1 LNGKRSGKR
10 IGKAFIALW
19 LGIPIGA
26 TVSLMIR
33 GGEGLSISRSEW
45 MEFVYAYSRHW
56 VIISVEESLD
66 RVLDRVKDRIDMWI
80 FNPPHGLGLL
90 VFELTSL
97 HSKLEGGKGDECIHQ
112 PDLLAV
118 SKIKGRNGDQKAQ
131 FEKGWLGH
139 IVCPRCQQQWC
150 NTDHCYSS
158 YATLFKTAHQRGKK
172 KNSVAYALD
181 VDTIISTL
189 SMLLAVILLLVG
201 ITVSLSPF
209 TSNLK
214 PLGLVGIHTAVITT
228 SDGISTNARRS
239 ELFASAAV
247 QSGILVDF
255 ISRI

>member
-1 LNGKRSGKR
+1 MYWTESR
-10 IGKAFIALW
+10 ITLTCEPSIFLVAWDCSFS
-19 LGIPIGA
+19 
-26 TVSLMIR
+26 SLLR
-33 GGEGLSISRSEW
+33 
-45 MEFVYAYSRHW
+45 
-56 VIISVEESLD
+56 
-66 RVLDRVKDRIDMWI
+66 
-80 FNPPHGLGLL
+80 
-90 VFELTSL
+90 SL

-112 PDLLAV
+112 PDLLAA

-131 FEKGWLGH
+131 FEKARLGH
-139 IVCPRCQQQWC
+139 IVCPRCQQQWR

-201 ITVSLSPF
+201 ITVSLSPL

-214 PLGLVGIHTAVITT
+214 PLGLVGVHTAVITT

-255 ISRI
+255 ISGI